1 MSKYNYPYLG
11 QGRLE
16 KKPDDQE
23 IIIDALEFYLEL
35 AGHFEDY
42 GKRDQAREALKRIN
56 E

>member
-1 MSKYNYPYLG
+1 MTDEQIKS
-11 QGRLE
+11 
-16 KKPDDQE
+16 
-23 IIIDALEFYLEL
+23 IIAEALEFYLEL